1 MTSICFRSGRIRI
14 ALLLGWVLL
23 LLVACGGGSSSQGQ
37 SATPTATSSFQTT
50 VETTDKMFRVQFNVT
65 PNQLGTNTFTV
76 VVKNAN
82 GSDPTSP
89 LQVRLSTTMLD
100 MDMGTDTFDLQPN
113 GKGQYSAQDDL
124 GMNGNWQVDIDLQT
138 SDHTLHKA
146 TVPLHV
152 LT

>member
-1 MTSICFRSGRIRI
+1 MTFIHFPPGRVKI

-23 LLVACGGGSSSQGQ
+23 LLVACGGRDSSLGQ

-50 VETTDKMFRVQFNVT
+50 VETSDKMFRVQFNVT
-65 PNQLGTNTFTV
+65 PDRLGTNTFTV

-82 GSDPTSP
+82 GGNPTSP
-89 LQVRLSTTMLD
+89 LHVQLSTTMLD
-100 MDMGTDTFDLQPN
+100 MQMGTSTFDLQLN
-113 GKGQYSAQDDL
+113 EKGQYSAQDTF

-138 SDHTLHKA
+138 PDHTLHKA

-152 LT
+152 LS